1 MLNFDDD
8 VDANAN
14 ANVKCEHIEIDYAN
28 LRCGLKLFKG
38 LKYTSQVSIINF
50 GISGYNLI

>member
-14 ANVKCEHIEIDYAN
+14 ANVKCEHTEIDYAN

-50 GISGYNLI
+50 GIS